1 MRQVFLISYCFTM
14 LIIYYLLNIIKITKF
29 IMKFLNLQNGLIA
42 FALMLLFPMLSQ
54 AQVEDRN
61 CSAMDHLQIQI
72 DKDPAT
78 IQRMEAVERHT
89 QSFLD
94 GKIAANRNA
103 IVTIPVVFHVVW
115 RSTSENISDA
125 QLQSQLDV
133 LNEDFRRLNA
143 DATNQWPQAADS
155 QIEFCLAS
163 VDPNGNSTSGIVRVK
178 TKKRSFSY
186 TNDGVKFASSGGSDA
201 WPTGDYLNIW
211 VCNLGNGLLGYAQ
224 FPGSGAANTD
234 GVVNDYAYTGRGGS
248 AQSPYDLGRT
258 ATHEVGHWLNLRH
271 IWGDGGCG
279 VDDFVADTPES
290 DASNGGCATGH
301 VSCGSVDMVENY
313 MDYSYDACMN
323 LFTAGQNS
331 RMQALFAAGGF
342 RESLLSSNGCG
353 GGTSPTC
360 SDGVQNGNE
369 TGVDCGGPDCAPCS
383 TGATCTDGIQNGNET
398 GVDCGGPDCSPCS
411 TGGTCDTPTGL
422 FASNIKPKR
431 AKLNWDDMT
440 GAVNYTLEL
449 RPAGGSW
456 QSFTASGSNL
466 TISSLSN
473 GTTYEWRVT
482 TNCSGESSTVSSTCS
497 FTAGNSGSGACGS
510 NRMITGEEV
519 RLYPNPASD
528 FLSLELNMELDAD
541 FQVTVL
547 DMYGRVMNTKVYG
560 PTHRTELNISELAVG
575 IYLLRVDTADG
586 AVHVNKFM
594 VRR

>member
-1 MRQVFLISYCFTM
+1 MNLR
-14 LIIYYLLNIIKITKF
+14 
-29 IMKFLNLQNGLIA
+29 NLQNGLIA
-42 FALMLLFPMLSQ
+42 FALLLLFPMLTQ
-54 AQVEDRN
+54 AQVQDRN

-94 GKIAANRNA
+94 GKIAADRNA

-115 RSTSENISDA
+115 KSVSENISDA

-133 LNEDFRRLNA
+133 LNDDFRRMNA

-163 VDPNGNSTSGIVRVK
+163 VDPSGNATSGIVRVK

-211 VCNLGNGLLGYAQ
+211 VCNLSNGLLGYAQ

-234 GVVNDYAYTGRGGS
+234 GVVNDYAYTGSGGS

-279 VDDFVADTPES
+279 VDDFVGDTPES

-323 LFTAGQNS
+323 LFTAGQSS
-331 RMQALFAAGGF
+331 RMQALFASGGF

-353 GGTSPTC
+353 GGT
-360 SDGVQNGNE
+360 
-369 TGVDCGGPDCAPCS
+369 GPGP
-383 TGATCTDGIQNGNET
+383 TCTDGVQNGNET

-411 TGGTCDTPTGL
+411 TGGSCDTPTGL

-431 AKLNWDDMT
+431 AKLNWDDMS
-440 GAVNYTLEL
+440 GAVSYTVEV
-449 RPAGGSW
+449 RTAGGTW
-456 QSFTASGSNL
+456 QSFSATGSNL

-482 TNCSGESSTVSSTCS
+482 TNCSGESSTVSGTCS
-497 FTAGNSGSGACGS
+497 FTAGSSNSGACGN

-519 RLYPNPASD
+519 RVYPNPASD
-528 FLSLELNMELDAD
+528 FLSVELNMELNTD

-547 DMYGRVMNTKVYG
+547 DVYGRVMDTKVYG
-560 PTHRTELNISELAVG
+560 PTHRMELNVSDLAVG

-586 AVHVNKFM
+586 ATRVNKFM